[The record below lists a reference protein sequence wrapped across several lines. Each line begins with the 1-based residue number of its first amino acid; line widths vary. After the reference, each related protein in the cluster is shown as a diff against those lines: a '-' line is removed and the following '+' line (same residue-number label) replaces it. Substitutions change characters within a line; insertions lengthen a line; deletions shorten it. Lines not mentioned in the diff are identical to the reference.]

1 MNVTK
6 RWMYLPLCL
15 LTILLTF
22 MVTSLVDVV
31 LAVFYPRFYSSVLFV
46 VSFGVGGV
54 FAAVLGY
61 GKAINASPLKNEMTR
76 WSTIVSIWI
85 TALLFIFLLSV
96 LEGGEYKLAFISFGI
111 TMALSA
117 LLFVKGKVEF

>member
-1 MNVTK
+1 
-6 RWMYLPLCL
+6 MYLPLCL

-22 MVTSLVDVV
+22 VATSLLDVV

-61 GKAINASPLKNEMTR
+61 DKAINASPLKNEMAR
-76 WSTIVSIWI
+76 WSTILSIWI
-85 TALLFIFLLSV
+85 MALLFIFLLSV
-96 LEGGEYKLAFISFGI
+96 LEGGEYKNAFIAFGI
-111 TMALSA
+111 TMALST
-117 LLFVKGKVEF
+117 LLFVKGEVAF

>member
-1 MNVTK
+1 VNVTK

-22 MVTSLVDVV
+22 VATSLLDVV

-61 GKAINASPLKNEMTR
+61 DKAINASPLKNEMAR
-76 WSTIVSIWI
+76 WSTILSIWI
-85 TALLFIFLLSV
+85 MALLFIFLLSV
-96 LEGGEYKLAFISFGI
+96 LEGGEYKNAFIAFGI
-111 TMALSA
+111 TMALST
-117 LLFVKGKVEF
+117 LLFVKGEVAF